1 MDPMVG
7 LILALIPCAL
17 VLSTALTW
25 AARAIGRRR
34 ALLDSSGAAGHAKT
48 LRPIPNIGGV
58 AIFWSVVAPLLAG
71 ILAINSG
78 VASGLL
84 EGSRF
89 AEALAL
95 HAPGIRAQTPMALA
109 LLACLA
115 VLHAVGLLD
124 DRRALGVLPKLL
136 AMLAAALV
144 MAVGFDVRMLT
155 LLDATVGGPW
165 LSIVI
170 TVLWFVV
177 ITNAMNFMDNMDG
190 LAAGVG
196 AISGSLFLV
205 ATLINGQWFVAA
217 TIALLVGALAGF
229 LVFNFPRKG
238 GATIF
243 MGDGGSLV
251 LGFLLAFL
259 TVRTTYILPA
269 AADSPAVQTVDSGAW
284 YAVFMPLCVLAVPLY
299 DLVSV
304 SLIRLSEGRSP
315 FVGDQRHFS
324 HRLRARGLSP
334 VQTLAVICG
343 CAAITG
349 IGGVLL
355 SRLAPWQAA
364 LVGLQTL
371 LTLAILA
378 LYEFASS
385 APRSPKGSP

>member
-17 VLSTALTW
+17 VLSTTLTW

-48 LRPIPNIGGV
+48 LRAVPNIGGV
-58 AIFWSVVAPLLAG
+58 AIFWSVVAPLLVG

-84 EGSRF
+84 EGSRY

-109 LLACLA
+109 LLGCLA